1 MYLNILPKMCR
12 SHAPLLVR
20 KTLWVFYLAVALVF
34 VQSARL
40 HVHVYDH
47 DPVTSDHAHQEQAHF
62 NYDTSETGHPDKV
75 AEIDLSQQGFLK
87 SVSFGSLV
95 IALFVAVIVILSP
108 RLLTRVPWRFGRR
121 VPLASWPFS
130 LRPPLRAP
138 PL

>member
-1 MYLNILPKMCR
+1 MCR
-12 SHAPLLVR
+12 SHAPLSVR

-34 VQSARL
+34 IQGARL
-40 HVHVYDH
+40 HVHIYNH
-47 DPVTSDHAHQEQAHF
+47 DPATSDHGHQEQAHF
-62 NYDTSETGHPDKV
+62 NYDTSETGHPDEV
-75 AEIDLSQQGFLK
+75 AEIDLSQQGLLK

-108 RLLTRVPWRFGRR
+108 RLLTRVPWRPDRR
-121 VPLASWPFS
+121 GPLASWLFR